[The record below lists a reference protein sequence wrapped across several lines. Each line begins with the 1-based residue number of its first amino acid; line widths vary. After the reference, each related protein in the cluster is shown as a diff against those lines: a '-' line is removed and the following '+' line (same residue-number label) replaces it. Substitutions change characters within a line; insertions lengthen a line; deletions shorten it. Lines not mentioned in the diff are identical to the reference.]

1 MNYGKAF
8 SFMTEDETWIT
19 KLLIGGGLVFIGAIL
34 APILIGF
41 VPLLIVAGYMVELL
55 QNVMRGNL
63 MPLPEWTD
71 VGAKLLKGVN
81 VLVIGF
87 VYALPMILVICCYVL
102 LTIAASSG
110 GSGSSGSSRGDNSL
124 ATVVSLLS
132 TCISCFSFIYG
143 IILYVVGNSAVMLYA
158 ANERLS
164 DAFKF
169 GDVLNFIRSN
179 AQNLIIALLLGY
191 AAQLLAGFG
200 VIACFIGV
208 FFTGVWASMVQ
219 YHLLGQVYQASL
231 GASSSSAMTNPSM

>member
-55 QNVMRGNL
+55 QNVMRGNPT
-63 MPLPEWTD
+63 PLPEWTD
-71 VGAKLLKGVN
+71 VGAKLMKGVN

-87 VYALPMILVICCYVL
+87 VYALPMILVICCYAL

-110 GSGSSGSSRGDNSL
+110 GNGSSRSDNSL

-143 IILYVVGNSAVMLYA
+143 LILYVVGNSATVLYA

-169 GDVLNFIRSN
+169 GDVMSFVRNN

-191 AAQLLAGFG
+191 AAQLIAGFG
-200 VIACFIGV
+200 VIACVIGV